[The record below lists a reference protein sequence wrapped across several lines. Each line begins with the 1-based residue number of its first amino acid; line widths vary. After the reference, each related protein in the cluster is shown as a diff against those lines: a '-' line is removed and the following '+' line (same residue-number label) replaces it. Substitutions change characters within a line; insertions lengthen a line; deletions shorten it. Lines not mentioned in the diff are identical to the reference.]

1 MSFDIDSTTLLFFL
15 VVGWDD
21 IAIAIVMVIA
31 AAYTAA
37 NQPKTPTP
45 VALTLDDV
53 KAPVAEVGKEIP
65 VVFGTREISDAN
77 VVWYGNLRTKPV
89 KVSSG
94 K

>member
-1 MSFDIDSTTLLFFL
+1 MTGYEWVYL
-15 VVGWDD
+15 VIMLIGV
-21 IAIAIVMVIA
+21 
-31 AAYTAA
+31 AYTVA
-37 NQPKTPTP
+37 NQPKTPVP

-65 VVFGTREISDAN
+65 VVFGERVIADPN
-77 VVWYGNLRTKPV
+77 VIWYGHFRTSPV